1 MRELLQSVS
10 GNFDDREAEI
20 TRSAQKLTTTKS
32 AQLVST
38 RPKSSTSVLQ
48 KMAIALD
55 NSRRCYHQISSTIG
69 TNITT
74 NTATTTTAITD
85 GQHYRNGVSI
95 SADDDPEVVQ
105 RLSFVSSSTGYSS
118 ARSSLRSSEISDDT
132 VHPINASASKKL
144 LTQESSLSEIR
155 RLKLLNSGT
164 LTQLDRIAMELL
176 ETERSYV
183 NDLNDI
189 IQGYLNFL
197 VDHREEFEMTVDDIS
212 NTFGCIE
219 RIFLFNKKLYHDLDA
234 AQLSVVSMAKCLSD
248 NMDGF
253 NDYVMYCTKYQI
265 MIETLSVLLKN
276 KRVAETLRVRQAIL
290 GHSLPLS
297 AYLLKPVQRV
307 LKYHLF
313 LENILKASVDSKAL
327 SDGDRAVI
335 LQALHCMTSQ
345 AEKINEEKKRVE
357 HLERVRELQNALHK
371 WCIDEKEDLSKYG
384 DLLLEATFKLAG
396 AKTNRQLFLFEE
408 MLLIVKERNGALIC
422 KDYIM
427 CSSLMLNE
435 SISTDPLAFQVLSY
449 DNPKIQYT
457 FLASSMD
464 QKRHWMK
471 ELKRMMLDHYA
482 IQIPEK
488 TKMLMLSLSDDCSKS
503 IGYSS
508 QQSFALNVKGNKKV
522 PKYLEKRRKSIDAN
536 QTFRRSNVRK
546 RSCPDSRNILK
557 ASSTGNLTKEVEM
570 YQDADVPPKTTDH
583 FCSFSN
589 ISKPTTS
596 TSTENTHESECVEL
610 SKRSIAFQNLFSKK
624 KNSETSRKKSNCE
637 RKNSFASHLP
647 PSILKDNR
655 TKTSSDSVPNTVDK
669 QNSRCQCLMTNPIT
683 SIYQASHSICP
694 HPSSSCC
701 AQKHFDDTMD
711 ILYGELQLLMKNVE
725 NFNNTGEG
733 NRQDVDRRNIGS
745 QNEVTSRVDV
755 PANES
760 KDKDDIPEEL
770 KIRSHSLSKSDEETL
785 FGGKYEMVNN
795 FKKNSLPFATDLSRN
810 LMNRT
815 SATECNASYNPIPES
830 EDCDEPTSVV
840 SWIESPHIS
849 EKFRG
854 SGSYHNVHHRRR
866 SSQVAEQV
874 WRLRHRQTQ
883 DHKDS
888 ENNTDKKLLIPS
900 LTMTEMS
907 PKDTVTRISKPS
919 QSAISNHNVDRIDH
933 RSCVARQRTPLT
945 VEQCAELD
953 GELDTNFGA
962 VKR

>member
-1 MRELLQSVS
+1 M
-10 GNFDDREAEI
+10 
-20 TRSAQKLTTTKS
+20 
-32 AQLVST
+32 
-38 RPKSSTSVLQ
+38 VLCKQ
-48 KMAIALD
+48 P
-55 NSRRCYHQISSTIG
+55 
-69 TNITT
+69 TT
-74 NTATTTTAITD
+74 NL
-85 GQHYRNGVSI
+85 
-95 SADDDPEVVQ
+95 ADILQEAVQ

-132 VHPINASASKKL
+132 VHPLNASTGKKL

-164 LTQLDRIAMELL
+164 ITQLDRIAMELL

-234 AQLSVVSMAKCLSD
+234 AQLSVVSVRSFTMAKCLSD

-253 NDYVMYCTKYQI
+253 NDYVLYCTKYQI
-265 MIETLSVLLKN
+265 MIETLSMLLKN
-276 KRVAETLRVRQAIL
+276 KRVAESLRLRQAIL

-313 LENILKASVDSKAL
+313 LENILKASVDSKTL
-327 SDGDRAVI
+327 SDGDRSII

-408 MLLIVKERNGALIC
+408 MLLIVKERSGALIC

-435 SISTDPLAFQVLSY
+435 SISADPLAFQVLSY
-449 DNPKIQYT
+449 DNPKIQYI

-482 IQIPEK
+482 VQIPEK

-503 IGYSS
+503 AGFSS
-508 QQSFALNVKGNKKV
+508 QQGFALNVKGNKKV

-536 QTFRRSNVRK
+536 QTFRRSHVRK
-546 RSCPDSRNILK
+546 RSSSGTRNILK
-557 ASSTGNLTKEVEM
+557 AASSFIYYKSCSSTGNLTKEVGM
-570 YQDADVPPKTTDH
+570 YPEADMSRKTTGH
-583 FCSFSN
+583 FCSFNSN
-589 ISKPTTS
+589 SKPTTS
-596 TSTENTHESECVEL
+596 TSMENTCELAEL
-610 SKRSIAFQNLFSKK
+610 SGRSVAFQGLFSKK
-624 KNSETSRKKSNCE
+624 KNGETSRKKSNCE
-637 RKNSFASHLP
+637 RKSSLVLHLP
-647 PSILKDNR
+647 PSILKDHRAKKPSAN
-655 TKTSSDSVPNTVDK
+655 VPNTVNK
-669 QNSRCQCLMTNPIT
+669 QHSGYAPSTILACNYCRCQCLNTT
-683 SIYQASHSICP
+683 SIYPSSHSVCP
-694 HPSSSCC
+694 HPSASCC
-701 AQKHFDDTMD
+701 AQKHFDDTMA
-711 ILYGELQLLMKNVE
+711 ILYGELQLLMKNAE
-725 NFNNTGEG
+725 NLSNINENNRKDDG
-733 NRQDVDRRNIGS
+733 RRNIGS
-745 QNEVTSRVDV
+745 YDEATSRVD
-755 PANES
+755 AAASECKGNTS
-760 KDKDDIPEEL
+760 DEL
-770 KIRSHSLSKSDEETL
+770 KMRSHSLSKSDEEAL
-785 FGGKYEMVNN
+785 FGEKYEMVEDL
-795 FKKNSLPFATDLSRN
+795 KKNYLSFTTDLSTN

-815 SATECNASYNPIPES
+815 SATECSASCDPVLES
-830 EDCDEPTSVV
+830 EDYEEPTSGV
-840 SWIESPHIS
+840 SWIDSPHIS

-854 SGSYHNVHHRRR
+854 SGFYHNVHHRRR

-874 WRLRHRQTQ
+874 WRLRHKQAH
-883 DHKDS
+883 DHKDN
-888 ENNTDKKLLIPS
+888 ENNTDKKMLVSSI
-900 LTMTEMS
+900 TRTEAL

-919 QSAISNHNVDRIDH
+919 QLTISNRSGIDH
-933 RSCVARQRTPLT
+933 RCCVARQRTPLT

-953 GELDTNFGA
+953 GELDSNLGA
-962 VKR
+962 IKKMINQLEKPRPLITSSSHQHAV